1 VNHRGDRFSR
11 SNPFSTRFT
20 RPGAI
25 PYWFGTPECAAGLAR
40 KLAASGL
47 RGQIVGP
54 HGTGKSTLIA
64 ALREQL
70 EQQGR
75 PSWLTCLHDGQRRL
89 PPGWK
94 RAAERVSAQ
103 WIIIDGYEQL
113 APSSRVWL
121 RIGCRC
127 RGWGLLVA
135 THHDA
140 GFPTLWRTTADPR
153 AAQAVV
159 EHLLSE
165 GDTPISRQV
174 VAERYAQARG
184 DMRKML
190 FALYDQYE
198 TMDGSTKPS

>member
-1 VNHRGDRFSR
+1 VNHRGDRHSR

-25 PYWFGTPECAAGLAR
+25 PYWFGTPECAAALAR

-70 EQQGR
+70 ELQGL
-75 PSWLTCLHDGQRRL
+75 PSWLIGLHDGQRRL
-89 PPGWK
+89 PSGWEREAL
-94 RAAERVSAQ
+94 RASARI
-103 WIIIDGYEQL
+103 IIIDGYEQL
-113 APSSRVWL
+113 APWSRVWL
-121 RIGCRC
+121 RIACRW

-159 EHLLSE
+159 EHLMSQC
-165 GDTPISRQV
+165 DTPISRQV

-184 DMRKML
+184 DMREML
-190 FALYDQYE
+190 FELYDQYE
-198 TMDGSTKPS
+198 ALDRSTKPN